1 MKMTE
6 HLHFLRQRY
15 TYIYEQLEALKTIS
29 TLQINGVLPAVTT
42 VPIHIQDSNVYD
54 ESAFGE
60 NFDWIM

>member
-1 MKMTE
+1 M
-6 HLHFLRQRY
+6 
-15 TYIYEQLEALKTIS
+15 EALKTIS
-29 TLQINGVLPAVTT
+29 TLQINGILPAVTT